1 MRFGGKHKASA
12 GMGMGIVMKRWKIN
26 EKVVLWLVTVAAAV
40 LFGALYADSLI
51 LIEEPGEAAGGST
64 LENWEIADSDLNGAG
79 LHEDKGIYE
88 QDSNLYDVYISVFP
102 TKDESGQMLDLSAF
116 ALHTAR
122 DHSYNPV
129 LNCNI
134 QILEEGRKPDP
145 LLDLDHKNAT
155 IRVRGNS
162 SRGAAYKSY
171 KVKLEEEAGTFFGQ
185 KNLNINKHS
194 SDVSKIATK
203 LQTDLLS
210 QIDDIAGYRTYFMRL
225 WIRDASLPEQE
236 QEFVYYGLYT
246 ETEQPNKTYL
256 ETRGLGSNAVLYKAS
271 DFSFA
276 MSDVLV
282 NVDDPAYSKEAFETV
297 LAIREGSDHGK
308 LLEMLA
314 AVNDTTADFGEIF
327 RTYFDEDN
335 YLTWL
340 AFNILMGNEDIT
352 NHNYILYNPDNSLT
366 WYFIP
371 WDFDGALRFGEHRST
386 FSQPDS
392 LRGIQTLNVGI
403 LHRRYLRLE
412 GSIDKLDARMREL
425 LDQEITR
432 ERVTALIDSYK
443 PVLEKTMPLYP
454 DVDRLDMEPDELIPY
469 LDSIYSGI
477 LDNYEAFRKAA
488 AYPAPMFVAAPE
500 RLADGSVRFAWDA
513 SYSYQGRP
521 ITYNLS
527 LYEDAGMQNL
537 LFEQTKITQTDYI
550 LKKPLGEGTY
560 YLKVT
565 AVDDLGREQLSL
577 EHVQNTERFVFGL
590 LEFTVPAAP

>member
-1 MRFGGKHKASA
+1 
-12 GMGMGIVMKRWKIN
+12 MKRWKIN
-26 EKVVLWLVTVAAAV
+26 EKAALLLVTVAAAG
-40 LFGALYADSLI
+40 LFGVLYVNSLI
-51 LIEEPGEAAGGST
+51 PVEEPESSAGGSR
-64 LENWEIADSDLNGAG
+64 LENWEMADSDLNGAG

-88 QDSNLYDVYISVFP
+88 QDSSIYDVYISVFP
-102 TKDESGQMLDLSAF
+102 TRDENGQMLDLSAF

-134 QILEEGRKPDP
+134 QILKEGKKPDP

-194 SDVSKIATK
+194 SDVSKISTK
-203 LQTDLLS
+203 LQTDLLA

-225 WIRDASLPEQE
+225 WIRDASLPEEE

-256 ETRGLGSNAVLYKAS
+256 ETRGLGSNAAMYKAS

-276 MSDVLV
+276 MNDVLL
-282 NVDDPAYSKEAFETV
+282 NVDDPAYSEEAFETV
-297 LAIREGSDHGK
+297 LAIREGSDHEK

-314 AVNDTTADFGEIF
+314 AVNDTTTDFAEIF
-327 RTYFDEDN
+327 GTYFDEDN

-352 NHNYILYNPDNSLT
+352 NHNYILYNPDNALT

-392 LRGIQTLNVGI
+392 LRGIQMLNVGI

-412 GSIDKLDARMREL
+412 GSIDKLDNKMKEL
-425 LDQEITR
+425 LANVMTKS
-432 ERVTALIDSYK
+432 RVNGLIDSYK
-443 PVLEKTMPLYP
+443 PVLEKTMPFYP
-454 DVDRLDMEPDELIPY
+454 DIDLLDMEPDELFSYI
-469 LDSIYSGI
+469 DGFYSGI
-477 LDNYEAFRKAA
+477 VDNYEAFHKAA
-488 AYPAPMFVAAPE
+488 AYPSPMFTAAPE
-500 RLADGSVRFAWDA
+500 RLADGSLRFAWEA

-521 ITYNLS
+521 ITYDLRV
-527 LYEDAGMQNL
+527 YEDAGMQKL
-537 LFEQTKITQTDYI
+537 LFEQTRIAQTEYI
-550 LKKPLGEGTY
+550 MQRGLAEGT
-560 YLKVT
+560 
-565 AVDDLGREQLSL
+565 
-577 EHVQNTERFVFGL
+577 
-590 LEFTVPAAP
+590 

>member
-1 MRFGGKHKASA
+1 
-12 GMGMGIVMKRWKIN
+12 MKRWKIN
-26 EKVVLWLVTVAAAV
+26 EKAALVLVTVAAAG
-40 LFGALYADSLI
+40 LFGVLYANSLI
-51 LIEEPGEAAGGST
+51 PVEAPEGGAGGSR
-64 LENWEIADSDLNGAG
+64 LETWEIADSDLNGAG

-88 QDSNLYDVYISVFP
+88 QDSSIYDVYISVFP
-102 TKDESGQMLDLSAF
+102 TKDENGQMLDLSAF

-134 QILEEGRKPDP
+134 QILKEGKKPDP

-162 SRGAAYKSY
+162 SRGATYKSY

-194 SDVSKIATK
+194 SDVSKISTK
-203 LQTDLLS
+203 LQTDLLT

-225 WIRDASLPEQE
+225 WIRDASLPEEE

-256 ETRGLGSNAVLYKAS
+256 ETRGLGSNAAMYKAS

-276 MSDVLV
+276 MNDVLL
-282 NVDDPAYSKEAFETV
+282 NVDDPAYSEEAFETV
-297 LAIREGSDHGK
+297 LAIREGSDHEK

-314 AVNDTTADFGEIF
+314 AVNDTTTDFAEIF
-327 RTYFDEDN
+327 GTYFDEDN

-352 NHNYILYNPDNSLT
+352 NHNYILYNPDNALT

-392 LRGIQTLNVGI
+392 LRGIQMLNVGI

-412 GSIDKLDARMREL
+412 GSIGKLDDKMKEL
-425 LDQEITR
+425 LANVMTKS
-432 ERVTALIDSYK
+432 RVNGLIDSYK
-443 PVLEKTMPLYP
+443 PVLEKTMPFYP
-454 DVDRLDMEPDELIPY
+454 DIDLLDMEPDELFSYI
-469 LDSIYSGI
+469 DGIYSGI
-477 LDNYEAFRKAA
+477 LDNYEAFHKAA
-488 AYPAPMFVAAPE
+488 AYPSPMFVAAPE
-500 RLADGSVRFAWDA
+500 RLADGSLRFAWEA

-521 ITYNLS
+521 ITYDLRV
-527 LYEDAGMQNL
+527 YEDAGMQKL
-537 LFEQTKITQTDYI
+537 LFEQTKIAQTEYI
-550 LKKPLGEGTY
+550 MQRGLAEGTY
-560 YLKVT
+560 YLQVT
-565 AVDDLGREQLSL
+565 AEDDLGKEQLSL
-577 EHVQNTERFVFGL
+577 EHVQNTEQFVFGL